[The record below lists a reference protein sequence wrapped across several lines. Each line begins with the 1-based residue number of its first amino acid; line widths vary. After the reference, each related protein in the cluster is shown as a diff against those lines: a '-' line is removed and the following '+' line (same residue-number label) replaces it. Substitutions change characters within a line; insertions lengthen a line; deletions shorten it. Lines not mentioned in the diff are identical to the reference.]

1 MPNWGYGTLFVFC
14 SNILYNMEDPFK
26 IGEYPDIPQIYIS
39 WGIFMHKMFLEQSPA
54 EKIFGVQIISQ
65 RTYFKIM

>member
-1 MPNWGYGTLFVFC
+1 
-14 SNILYNMEDPFK
+14 MEDPFK